1 MTDQFSIRGVIKRTA
16 FLRSDL
22 TVRVDPPP
30 PHHLR
35 SAFYEYCFGVCLTLD
50 YDFIPLFIFIG
61 PMCTWGPIIGSP
73 CHSPYKSF
81 LKPCEALVKTVNVVN
96 VVKI

>member
-30 PHHLR
+30 LHHLR

-50 YDFIPLFIFIG
+50 YDYVYYETDFDMNKLTKLG
-61 PMCTWGPIIGSP
+61 RCDR
-73 CHSPYKSF
+73 
-81 LKPCEALVKTVNVVN
+81 
-96 VVKI
+96 